1 MFSAMLIT
9 FREGLEAALII
20 AVVISLLD
28 RFGEKKLVRAVWAGA
43 GAAVALSL
51 AGGIVLF
58 TLAGEA
64 AEEAGEM
71 FEILVVFGSV
81 FLLTYMILWMRKNGR
96 DAQARLLQKTGQA
109 ARAASPF
116 ALGALAFAAVG
127 REGLETVLFL
137 LAGASSEGSIGMVA
151 GGLAG
156 LSLAIG
162 TGVIFYK
169 GSLKINLSTLFK
181 VTGVLLIIFA
191 AGFLG
196 HALGELE
203 ELGWMPALFE
213 PAWDSSGILADSGGV
228 GGVLKSLLGYD
239 ASPSIAQMA
248 GYWTYLAIMMTLFLR
263 PARSARPVRQASESA
278 AASENAA

>member
-1 MFSAMLIT
+1 MFSAMLVT

-20 AVVISLLD
+20 AVIISLLD
-28 RFGEKKLVRAVWAGA
+28 RIGAKNLARSVWAGA
-43 GAAVALSL
+43 GAAIAVSL
-51 AGGIVLF
+51 TGGIVLF
-58 TLAGEA
+58 ALAGEA
-64 AEEAGEM
+64 AEEAGEV
-71 FEILVVFGSV
+71 FEVLVVLSAV

-96 DAQARLLQKTGQA
+96 ESQARLLHRSSEAAKT
-109 ARAASPF
+109 ASPF

-137 LAGASSEGSIGMVA
+137 LAGAGSEGSPGMVL

-181 VTGVLLIIFA
+181 VTGVMLIVFS

-196 HALGELE
+196 HSLGELA
-203 ELGWMPALFE
+203 ELGWWPSFFE
-213 PAWDSSGILADSGGV
+213 PTWDSSGFLADSGGL
-228 GGVLKSLLGYD
+228 GAALKSVFGYD
-239 ASPSIAQMA
+239 ASPSIAQIA
-248 GYWTYLAIMMTLFLR
+248 GYWSYLMIMMWLFLR
-263 PARSARPVRQASESA
+263 PDRAVSPARQASKSTA
-278 AASENAA
+278 